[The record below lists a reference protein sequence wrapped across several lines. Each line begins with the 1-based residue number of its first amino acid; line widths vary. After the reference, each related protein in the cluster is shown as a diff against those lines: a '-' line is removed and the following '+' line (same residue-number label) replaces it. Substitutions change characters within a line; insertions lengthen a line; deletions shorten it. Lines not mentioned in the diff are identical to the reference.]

1 MIDKL
6 NFLKEEQIIA
16 IDSAEDIIQKIV
28 DIIYSDG
35 YDYSANF
42 IVFPGK
48 RPSHYLKKVLAQKI
62 RQSFIPPKVFSA
74 DEFVELLFRKTSNAS
89 PIETIE
95 AVGIIYEICLKHN
108 LLSPFFKKFD
118 NFISFGFKLFNLFE
132 ELYIEEIHIN
142 KLKEVET
149 LIDIPIKSQEKLRFL
164 SVVYENF
171 YEELIR
177 KNLSTRALRYRK
189 VADSVNLQDLEFKNL
204 IYAGFFAFTAS
215 EKRILEK
222 LSKSKNFYFIFQKEP
237 EFNEKLFSKIN
248 LYSCPDTHAE
258 VKVVGRIMEKSAI
271 DEKTVIVLPKSDT
284 LFPLLRQGIPFLKEE
299 NYNIS
304 MGYPLNRTPIYGFF
318 INLFEVVNSIENNNQ
333 FYTPLYLKFILHPY
347 TKNVLIK
354 NSAELSRIIF
364 HEMENLLI
372 SKEITFVELEWIEK
386 EIPVAVASNLKDFNL
401 TVDDIRHHIEMI
413 HNNTIKKF
421 TSVKNIEEFI
431 KNCRDVLIFVYE
443 KTTARFHPLFYPYVE
458 AFIAQF
464 DKILNSLIKNFQFEH
479 LASYFNFFKNLIM
492 FGNVPLPGTPLKGL
506 QILGFLETRN
516 IKFKKIIFLDL
527 NEGIFPPLS
536 EDYLMPYKV
545 KKILGLPTYHDREK
559 LIYYYF
565 SLLIDGAE
573 EVHLCYIKNDRNERS
588 RFIEKIIWEAEKSIS
603 RRIDIS
609 VKSLSWA
616 VNLTTRKPAE
626 IYKSEETMEVINN
639 LCFSPSAI
647 DDYLDC
653 GLKFYYSYVLKLKK
667 KKELSAELEHSD
679 IGTIVHES
687 LKEYFKLRKNKKLN
701 PDDFGNDIEFI
712 VRDIFLKKY
721 GSKITGRAYLIKLQ
735 ILQRLFQLIE
745 YYKKL
750 SKNHRLKILEVEE
763 LIEERIFNVNFNYRI
778 DLVESIDESISI
790 VDYKISGTEQHYKI
804 KFDKLD
810 IADRE
815 SWHKY
820 IGSLQIPLYI
830 LLYAKKHKLNVF
842 DLKGC
847 YFLLGKALLIDDT
860 MRFDPLNQ
868 NDRKE
873 CLKIVSTVIE
883 KLINEIKDKDIPFLP
898 AFDFKSKC
906 RLCDYQP
913 ICGTLT
919 VPSKTSSAGPV
930 I

>member
-1 MIDKL
+1 MDEL
-6 NFLKEEQIIA
+6 GFLKEAEIIA
-16 IDSAEDIIQKIV
+16 INSSEDIIQKIV
-28 DIIYSDG
+28 DIIYADG

-48 RPSHYLKKVLAQKI
+48 RPSHYLKKYLAQKVK
-62 RQSFIPPKVFSA
+62 QSFIPPRVFSA
-74 DEFVELLFRKTSNAS
+74 DEFIEFLFRKMSNAS

-142 KLKEVET
+142 KLKEVEN

-164 SVVYENF
+164 SVIYQNF
-171 YEELIR
+171 YEELIQR
-177 KNLSTRALRYRK
+177 NLCTRGLRYRK
-189 VADSVNLQDLEFKNL
+189 VADCISLQDLEFKIL

-222 LSKSKNFYFIFQKEP
+222 LSKIKNFYFIFQKEP

-318 INLFEVVNSIENNNQ
+318 INLFEVVNSIENNQ
-333 FYTPLYLKFILHPY
+333 FYTPLYLKFMLHPY

-364 HEMENLLI
+364 HEIENLLI
-372 SKEITFVELEWIEK
+372 SKEISFVELEWIEK
-386 EIPVAVASNLKDFNL
+386 EIPVAVASNLKDFTL
-401 TVDDIRHHIEMI
+401 TVDDIRQHIEMI

-421 TSVKNIEEFI
+421 TSIKNIEEFI
-431 KNCRDVLIFVYE
+431 KNCRDVLLFVYE

-464 DKILNSLIKNFQFEH
+464 DKLLNSLIKNFQFEH
-479 LASYFNFFKNLIM
+479 LESYFNFFKNLIM
-492 FGNVPLPGTPLKGL
+492 FENVPFAGTPLKGL

-516 IKFKKIIFLDL
+516 IKFKKVIFLDL

-545 KKILGLPTYHDREK
+545 RKILGLPTYHEREK
-559 LIYYYF
+559 LVYYYF

-573 EVHLCYIKNDRNERS
+573 EAHLCYIKNDINERS
-588 RFIEKIIWEAEKSIS
+588 RFIEKIIWEAEKSEA
-603 RRIDIS
+603 RRIDIP

-626 IYKSEETMEVINN
+626 IYKSDETMEVINN
-639 LCFSPSAI
+639 LCFSPSSI

-667 KKELSAELEHSD
+667 KKELSAELEHSE

-687 LKEYFKLRKNKKLN
+687 LKEYLRLRKNKKLN
-701 PDDFGNDIEFI
+701 PDDFGNDIESI
-712 VRDIFLKKY
+712 VQNIFSKKY
-721 GSKITGRAYLIKLQ
+721 GSKVTGKVYLIKLQ
-735 ILQRLFQLIE
+735 ILQRLLQLIE

-750 SKNHRLKILEVEE
+750 SKIRRLKILEVEE
-763 LIEERIFNVNFNYRI
+763 LIEENLFNASFIYRI
-778 DLVESIDESISI
+778 DLVESIDDSITI

-804 KFDKLD
+804 KFDKLN
-810 IADRE
+810 IFERE
-815 SWHKY
+815 NWSKY
-820 IGSLQIPLYI
+820 IGSLQIPLYM
-830 LLYAKKHKLNVF
+830 LLYAQKHKLSVF
-842 DLKGC
+842 ELKGC
-847 YFLLGKALLIDDT
+847 YFLLGKALLNDDT
-860 MRFDPLNQ
+860 VRFDPFNQ
-868 NDRKE
+868 NDKE
-873 CLKIVSTVIE
+873 ECIRTVSTVIE
-883 KLINEIKDKDIPFLP
+883 TLLNEIKDKDIPFLP

-906 RLCDYQP
+906 RICDYQP

-919 VPSKTSSAGPV
+919 IPSKTSSAGPV